1 MANKYM
7 KRYSTLYVKRELQ
20 IKTVMK
26 YPSTLIRMTEEEK
39 IGNTK
44 CW

>member
-7 KRYSTLYVKRELQ
+7 KRCSILYVKRELQ

-26 YPSTLIRMTEEEK
+26 YPYTPTRITEEQK
-39 IGNTK
+39 T
-44 CW
+44 WQH